1 MSFGISA
8 ATWAMIGAGTA
19 VAASAY
25 SADQQRKAIHGQ
37 QDAMR
42 AQQDEDARKAAEA
55 ETSAQVAANAKLA
68 ESKRRRRSSALALG
82 DPSGTGDAL
91 GGVAGGTALASG
103 GPAAAARVASYYPGT
118 SAGYSAGTAL
128 GAGSP
133 SGGMGRAGGGIPRS
147 PDRMQA
153 V

>member
-1 MSFGISA
+1 MSWVA
-8 ATWAMIGAGTA
+8 TA
-19 VAASAY
+19 VVGAVVATSVY

-42 AQQDEDARKAAEA
+42 AQHEEDARKAAEA

-82 DPSGTGDAL
+82 DPTASADTL
-91 GGVAGGTALASG
+91 GGAAGATALASG
-103 GPAAAARVASYYPGT
+103 GPTPAARVASYYPGT
-118 SAGYSAGTAL
+118 SAAYAAGTAL
-128 GAGSP
+128 GAGSA
-133 SGGMGRAGGGIPRS
+133 SSRSTGRVGIPKT
-147 PDRMQA
+147 PDRAMA

>member
-8 ATWAMIGAGTA
+8 ASWAMIVAGAA

-42 AQQDEDARKAAEA
+42 AQQEEDARKAAEA

-82 DPSGTGDAL
+82 DPTASADTL
-91 GGVAGGTALASG
+91 GGAAGATALASG

-118 SAGYSAGTAL
+118 SAAYAAGTAL
-128 GAGSP
+128 GAGSA
-133 SGGMGRAGGGIPRS
+133 SSRSTGRVGIPKT
-147 PDRMQA
+147 PDRAMA

>member
-1 MSFGISA
+1 MSWVA
-8 ATWAMIGAGTA
+8 TA
-19 VAASAY
+19 VVAAVVGTSAY
-25 SADQQRKAIHGQ
+25 SADKQRKAVNAQG
-37 QDAMR
+37 DAMR

-82 DPSGTGDAL
+82 DPTGGAETL
-91 GGVAGGTALASG
+91 GGAGGTALATG
-103 GPAAAARVASYYPGT
+103 GPTAAARVASYYPGT

-133 SGGMGRAGGGIPRS
+133 TGGMGRGGGLPRS

-153 V
+153 L

>member
-25 SADQQRKAIHGQ
+25 SADKQRKAVNAQG
-37 QDAMR
+37 DAMR

-82 DPSGTGDAL
+82 DPTGGADTL
-91 GGVAGGTALASG
+91 GGAAGATALASG
-103 GPAAAARVASYYPGT
+103 GPTPAARVASYYPGT
-118 SAGYSAGTAL
+118 SAAYAAGTAL
-128 GAGSP
+128 GAGSA
-133 SGGMGRAGGGIPRS
+133 SSRSTGRVGIPKT
-147 PDRMQA
+147 PDRAMA